1 MAQMTKADLEA
12 LIKEIVG
19 KTLTDIRAENKSWVN
34 ELFEAQRRATEGNA
48 KAMAA
53 GKGIRAAQF
62 VRSLAA
68 GRGDQGKAV
77 DFAKIAFGESS
88 DVTKALAE
96 TVFAAGGVLVPDEFV
111 DEIIELLS
119 GRAVVR
125 SLGAISLPMEGGS
138 LSMPRQTAG
147 AQANYIGE
155 MQRIPVSEERFGM
168 LQLTA
173 KELVA
178 MVPISNN
185 LLRDAA
191 RRSGTRVDEIVRND
205 LIQALALREDLA
217 FIRGDGLNNT
227 PRGLRNWAAALQI
240 NGATQA
246 GAAATVA
253 EVITDLARKM
263 AEIEDAEVPMTRPGW
278 IMNTRSKWY
287 LMTLTN
293 AAGTYWFKE
302 EMEKG
307 TLWGI
312 PYKTTNQ
319 IPRNLV
325 VGAAN
330 DTSEVY
336 LADFSQCLIA
346 ENSDLEIAV
355 STEASYVD
363 AQGQTISAFQQ
374 NQTLMKAITRH
385 DFGVRHD
392 QAISILT
399 NVRWGA

>member
-12 LIKEIVG
+12 MIKEIVG
-19 KTLTDIRAENKSWVN
+19 KTLTDVRAENKSWVN

-62 VRSLAA
+62 VRALAA
-68 GRGDQGKAV
+68 SRGDQGKAV
-77 DFAKIAFGESS
+77 GFAKSAFGDSS

-96 TVFAAGGVLVPDEFV
+96 MVFEAGGVLVPDEFV
-111 DEIIELLS
+111 DEIIELLT

-125 SLGAISLPMEGGS
+125 SLGAVSLPMEGGS
-138 LSMPRQTAG
+138 LSIPRQTAG

-227 PRGLRNWAAALQI
+227 PKGLRNWAVATQI
-240 NGATQA
+240 NAATQA
-246 GAAATVA
+246 STAATID
-253 EVITDLARKM
+253 EVVTDLARKM
-263 AEIEDAEVPMTRPGW
+263 SEIEDAEIPMTKPGW

-287 LMTLTN
+287 LMTLKTTS
-293 AAGTYWFKE
+293 GEYWFKE
-302 EMEKG
+302 ELGKG
-307 TLWGI
+307 TLWGL

-319 IPRNLV
+319 IPRNL
-325 VGAAN
+325 GSGKE
-330 DTSEVY
+330 SEVY
-336 LADFSQCLIA
+336 LADFANCIIA

-355 STEASYVD
+355 STEASYID

-392 QAISILT
+392 QAVSILT
-399 NVRWGA
+399 GVKWGAV